1 MYEEHRLYFPFKG
14 KKKIKRGIMSL
25 RIKHEENDERTNV
38 YDIKKKEK
46 TPGTKIRE
54 IIDFYREICFFF
66 CFF

>member
-1 MYEEHRLYFPFKG
+1 
-14 KKKIKRGIMSL
+14 MSL